1 MQGYKARFLVDDKV
15 NPKFCKA
22 QPVLYAL
29 RALVEQKLDRLA
41 KEGIIEP
48 VQFAS
53 VVSVLKSDKKSVG
66 ICGDFKLT
74 INQASKLDRYSIPKM
89 EHLFTTLAG
98 GKTFTKLHLS
108 KKKPTSKLS

>member
-1 MQGYKARFLVDDKV
+1 MDDKV

-48 VQFAS
+48 VQFAEWTAS

-89 EHLFTTLAG
+89 EHLFATLAG